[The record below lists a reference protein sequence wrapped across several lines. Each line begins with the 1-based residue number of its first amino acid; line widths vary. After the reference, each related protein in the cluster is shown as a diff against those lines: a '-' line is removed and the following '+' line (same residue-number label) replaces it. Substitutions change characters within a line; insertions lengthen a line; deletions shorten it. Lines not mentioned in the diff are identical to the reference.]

1 MEFRKF
7 SIERYKGYAEP
18 VVVELAPLTILVGAN
33 NSGKTAL
40 AQAIQLFAGGLTST
54 GKDTS
59 EPIPLESGGIFHGE
73 TFEDLV
79 TDRTVHGRLRLSASL
94 FDEDGELSLTAAVR
108 NVVTPMRPSE
118 RQISAWSLKSVSD
131 SVEVERTGFEGR
143 SPYIVLDSGTKRA
156 SRPITWK
163 GLIPRE
169 ADKLADWIE
178 PRLGALETWATG
190 VRHLQCPRYLLPS
203 PFIAVEHSTVSL
215 GPKGQNTP
223 LALAADD
230 ELRELVREWYRKVFG
245 VTIDIAAQ
253 GTYFE
258 LVTRIPGRDTN
269 VRLVHSGR
277 GLSHV
282 LPVVATAL
290 TARKAGSGVE
300 RR

>member
-1 MEFRKF
+1 M
-7 SIERYKGYAEP
+7 
-18 VVVELAPLTILVGAN
+18 
-33 NSGKTAL
+33 
-40 AQAIQLFAGGLTST
+40 
-54 GKDTS
+54 
-59 EPIPLESGGIFHGE
+59 
-73 TFEDLV
+73 
-79 TDRTVHGRLRLSASL
+79 
-94 FDEDGELSLTAAVR
+94 
-108 NVVTPMRPSE
+108 
-118 RQISAWSLKSVSD
+118 
-131 SVEVERTGFEGR
+131 
-143 SPYIVLDSGTKRA
+143 
-156 SRPITWK
+156 
-163 GLIPRE
+163 IPRE

-290 TARKAGSGVE
+290 TARKAGSGVDVVEHPEAELHPAAHADIAELLLENLSGLE
-300 RR
+300 RPLVIETHSEMMLLRARRWIAEGRLPAESVLIYWVHVDPERGSVLRKITIDDNGELDRWPDSVFMEDYEEILAIRRAARE